1 MKTNQKEKKMSD
13 FDKDLK
19 DLLSAEDEAFIADH
33 LEETGYYT
41 EVFGSLKG
49 RGGAMHLLTWIGI
62 LAASAGL
69 IFCIWQF
76 FHADTTRDQILYA
89 MFAVL
94 LNSAQIALK
103 MWFNMRLNRRAVIRE
118 IKRLHLALAH

>member
-1 MKTNQKEKKMSD
+1 MTD

-19 DLLSAEDEAFIADH
+19 TLLSAEDEKFIADH
-33 LEETGYYT
+33 LDETGYYA
-41 EVFGSLKG
+41 EAFGSLRG
-49 RGGAMHLLTWIGI
+49 RGSAMHILSWVGI

-69 IFCIWQF
+69 IFCLWKF
-76 FHADTTRDQILYA
+76 FHADTTRDQILFA

-103 MWFNMRLNRRAVIRE
+103 IWFNMRLNRRAIIRE
-118 IKRLHLALAH
+118 IKRLRLSLAQS